1 MIGRKPVPH
10 WLWLTKYPSS
20 RRTTSEEID
29 VEVTRGLSREDWRVK
44 SIRAGNDGAEK
55 KNSQCLHRHHHH
67 PIPIEFSQP
76 RWREFVV
83 NHVLGGGG

>member
-55 KNSQCLHRHHHH
+55 KK
-67 PIPIEFSQP
+67 QP
-76 RWREFVV
+76 VSSSPPPPPPHSYRI
-83 NHVLGGGG
+83 LSTSMA